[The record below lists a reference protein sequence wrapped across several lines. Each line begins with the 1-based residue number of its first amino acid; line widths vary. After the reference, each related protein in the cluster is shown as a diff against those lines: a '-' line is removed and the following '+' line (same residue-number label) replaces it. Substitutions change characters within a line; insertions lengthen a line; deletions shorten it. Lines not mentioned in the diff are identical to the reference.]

1 MLNNINTPIA
11 KLFAVIQNTVL
22 DNVACTTKQ
31 MELDFMVAGGK
42 ERIYLNQLASRLTG
56 NIITRL
62 SDNVVEE
69 ETIRVFP
76 EGMKTAKGMPQS
88 LNASLYMVAA
98 YSVLMSGYTSENH
111 IATAIENWIDED
123 SVLIVQTID
132 ITAIAQAIVK
142 QFIIDEIIVSEL
154 TEGQSEEGH
163 TFLGN
168 AATAEIIELR
178 LSTMIDMWEHAK
190 PKMKPMLFPLTW
202 YKKGMRVVCEL
213 TNLYFNE
220 EVTQHF
226 IDSLNKMGHTGY
238 IVNNTIRAKIKKNL
252 KKGLYK
258 KTVDGEPLEATM
270 RSMLELSM
278 NKAYYFPHTPDY
290 RGRAY
295 ARGGLTT
302 FQGVKDLRAA
312 FDFANYTKVDEYG
325 LFLHIA
331 NAHGYDKASIT
342 DRMTWVKNNHIKL
355 MTTPSDSLYAERSR
369 LAYVEY
375 KTSGLTNIIAR
386 IDGTCSGVQIT
397 SGLFLD
403 SQTAK
408 AVNVGISSPDDEPE
422 DCYGL
427 VAETALKLAKKG
439 TDRNIIKKYMRD
451 LTKKVVMILAY
462 GAGEDTLIRT
472 VREFLKENNERTNNA
487 KSIQKLIMSAID
499 AEFAA
504 ITKLNNYL
512 QIDLKD
518 IQDTRK
524 NEGEDLLT
532 SITYQL
538 SDIKVKLKPMNS
550 QALNLYGSSYTAKL
564 TGDSFADHEALARGI
579 APNLVHSL
587 DSELLRKAVNYID
600 SDISC
605 IHDDIGVQT
614 CDVRKAL
621 QAVRIAYVEVIQAKP
636 LETLYSAM
644 GISEEYE
651 QEDNGLNLTDVL
663 ESTYLFS

>member
-1 MLNNINTPIA
+1 MLNNINTPITR
-11 KLFAVIQNTVL
+11 LFAEIQNAVI
-22 DNVACTTKQ
+22 NNRACTTKN

-56 NIITRL
+56 NLIKRL
-62 SDNVVEE
+62 SDNVVTE

-76 EGMKTAKGMPQS
+76 IGMKTSKGMAQS
-88 LNASLYMVAA
+88 LNASLYMVAC

-111 IATAIENWIDED
+111 IHTAIENWIDED
-123 SVLIVQTID
+123 SVLIE
-132 ITAIAQAIVK
+132 QAIDTTEVAKAIIK
-142 QFIIDEIIVSEL
+142 QFITDDIIVSEL

-163 TFLGN
+163 AFLGN
-168 AATAEIIELR
+168 AATDDIIELR
-178 LSTMIDMWEHAK
+178 LNTMIDMWEHAK
-190 PKMKPMLFPLTW
+190 PKMKPMLYPLTW

-213 TNLYFNE
+213 KNFYFNE

-226 IDSLNKMGHTGY
+226 IDSLNKMGNTGY
-238 IVNNTIRAKIKKNL
+238 SINGVIRANIKKNL
-252 KKGLYK
+252 KKGVYK
-258 KTVDGEPLEATM
+258 QVVGESLDQTM
-270 RSMLELSM
+270 RAMLELSV
-278 NKAYYFPHTPDY
+278 NKTYYFPHTPDY

-302 FQGVKDLRAA
+302 FQGIKDLRAA

-325 LFLHIA
+325 LFLHVA
-331 NAHGYDKASIT
+331 NAHGFDKASIT
-342 DRMTWVKNNHIKL
+342 DRMAWVKAHHIQL
-355 MTTPSDSLYAERSR
+355 MTTPSTSLYAERAR

-375 KTSGLTNIIAR
+375 KESGLTNIICR

-403 SQTAK
+403 AQTAK
-408 AVNVGISSPDDEPE
+408 AVNVGASSPDCTPE

-427 VAETALKLAKKG
+427 VAEAALKLAKKG
-439 TDRNIIKKYMRD
+439 VDKAIIKKYMRD

-472 VREFLKENNERTNNA
+472 VREFLIENKERTNNA
-487 KSIQKLIMSAID
+487 KSIQKLIMSAIEQ
-499 AEFAA
+499 EFAA

-518 IQDTRK
+518 IQDTRA
-524 NEGEDLLT
+524 NEGESALT
-532 SITYQL
+532 SISYQL
-538 SDIKVKLKPMNS
+538 SDIKVKLAPMNS

-564 TGDSFADHEALARGI
+564 IGDSFADSEALARGI

-587 DSELLRKAVNYID
+587 DSELLRKAVNYVD

-605 IHDDIGVQT
+605 IHDDLGVQS

-636 LETLYSAM
+636 LETLYKAM
-644 GISEEYE
+644 GIADEYE
-651 QEDNGLNLTDVL
+651 AEDNGLNLNDVL